1 MRVHALTLAVAAI
14 GVSACTDDL
23 DAPYN
28 YLQTTGD
35 ATGGDTPMVD
45 CAAIPAAAVAA
56 EFSTALTV
64 AGGETPYS
72 FASSNLPPG
81 LTLDADGTL
90 AGIPTVA
97 GDTSFDITVTD
108 AGGVQGTT
116 TCELSIADP
125 FSVELALD
133 VVPYCLTGT
142 DTLLAH
148 VVPGTG
154 DGTAITCDHPGGS
167 GNGTIPAGIS
177 IDPDTCAP
185 SGTLQDTRLG
195 TWAFIV
201 RGTQSGAEVF
211 IPYCVT
217 NDTPAPDTFSI
228 NVDHTGGT
236 AQTLVPLTRLFNPDA
251 SIMVGAPGDPLFR
264 AEAGDAC
271 PGNVCSYSFSF
282 FINAS
287 PFDLQDAGGNDKAV
301 IVDDMLGNDADGYF
315 MTHGLELSTNAPV
328 DDAFKDRPWVV
339 NLAIDYCF
347 DVDGNGC
354 DTAMNPTFNGF
365 LEWSVIM
372 VPQG

>member
-1 MRVHALTLAVAAI
+1 MRVQALTLAVAASF
-14 GVSACTDDL
+14 VSACTDDL

-45 CAAIPAAAVAA
+45 CDAIPAAAVAA
-56 EFSTALTV
+56 DFSHVLTV
-64 AGGETPYS
+64 AGGEMPYS

-81 LTLDADGTL
+81 LTLDTDGTL
-90 AGIPTVA
+90 AGTPTQA
-97 GDTSFDITVTD
+97 GDASFDITVTD
-108 AGGVQGTT
+108 AGGVAGTT
-116 TCELSIADP
+116 TCQLSIADQI
-125 FSVELALD
+125 SVELALD
-133 VVPYCLTGT
+133 TVPYCLTGT

-154 DGTAITCDHPGGS
+154 DGTPITCDHPGGS
-167 GNGTIPAGIS
+167 GNGTMPAGIS
-177 IDPDTCAP
+177 VDPETCALT
-185 SGTLQDTRLG
+185 GTVQDTRLG

-201 RGTQSGAEVF
+201 RGTQAGAEVF
-211 IPYCVT
+211 IPYCAT
-217 NDTPAPDTFSI
+217 NDTPAAGTFALE
-228 NVDHTGGT
+228 VDHTGAT
-236 AQTLVPLTRLFNPDA
+236 AQTLVPLMRLFNPDA

-287 PFDLQDAGGNDKAV
+287 PFDLQDGAGNDKAV
-301 IVDDMLGNDADGYF
+301 IVDDMLASDADGYF
-315 MTHGLELSTNAPV
+315 MTHGLELSTNTPV
-328 DDAFKDRPWVV
+328 ADAFKNRPWVV

-347 DVDGNGC
+347 DVDGNNC
-354 DTAMNPTFNGF
+354 DTSMTPTFDGF